1 MFENGHN
8 MIPLAAILSIGEKVL
23 DKVLPD
29 PEAKAKAQ
37 ASLMEMAQRG
47 ELAQLEAQVK
57 EMQSARDREVQIAT
71 SEFAPMLSKIV
82 TPLLALGTVGLTFIL
97 FGVIIFVDVDTDSKD
112 ILIYVLGA
120 LTSAVT
126 MVLGYY
132 FGSSRQAARKRA
144 PSLMTSWKRKS
155 EPDPKLHLIRD
166 DQVRDGFAFW
176 YGQHA
181 NKF

>member
-1 MFENGHN
+1 

-57 EMQSARDREVQIAT
+57 DMQSARDREVQIAT

-82 TPLLALGTVGLTFIL
+82 TPVLALGTVGLTFIL

-112 ILIYVLGA
+112 IIIYVLGA

-126 MVLGYY
+126 MMLGYY
-132 FGSSRQAARKRA
+132 FGSSARQQGKVSS
-144 PSLMTSWKRKS
+144 SLMKSWRRN
-155 EPDPKLHLIRD
+155 EPDSKLHLIRD
-166 DQVRDGFAFW
+166 DQVGNGFALW
-176 YGQHA
+176 HG
-181 NKF
+181 

>member
-1 MFENGHN
+1 M
-8 MIPLAAILSIGEKVL
+8 
-23 DKVLPD
+23 PD
-29 PEAKAKAQ
+29 PEAK
-37 ASLMEMAQRG
+37 QRLKPCSWRWPRSG
-47 ELAQLEAQVK
+47 QLAELEANVK

-82 TPLLALGTVGLTFIL
+82 TPVLALGTVGLTFIL

-132 FGSSRQAARKRA
+132 FGSSAGSKE
-144 PSLMTSWKRKS
+144 KS
-155 EPDPKLHLIRD
+155 MQLD
-166 DQVRDGFAFW
+166 DILD
-176 YGQHA
+176 
-181 NKF
+181 KKK

>member
-1 MFENGHN
+1 

-82 TPLLALGTVGLTFIL
+82 TPLLALGTVGLTFISVRGHHL
-97 FGVIIFVDVDTDSKD
+97 CGCGYRFQGHLDLCTRCVDLCGHDGVG
-112 ILIYVLGA
+112 VLLWIVGWQQGKERPA
-120 LTSAVT
+120 
-126 MVLGYY
+126 
-132 FGSSRQAARKRA
+132 
-144 PSLMTSWKRKS
+144 
-155 EPDPKLHLIRD
+155 
-166 DQVRDGFAFW
+166 
-176 YGQHA
+176 
-181 NKF
+181 

>member
-1 MFENGHN
+1 
-8 MIPLAAILSIGEKVL
+8 MIPLAAIMSIGEKVL
-23 DKVLPD
+23 DKVMPD

-71 SEFAPMLSKIV
+71 SEFAPMLNKIV
-82 TPLLALGTVGLTFIL
+82 TPILALGTVALTFIL
-97 FGVIIFVDVDTDSKD
+97 YAIIIFTDVDEQSKD

-132 FGSSRQAARKRA
+132 FGSSAGSKE
-144 PSLMTSWKRKS
+144 KS
-155 EPDPKLHLIRD
+155 AQID
-166 DQVRDGFAFW
+166 DLLG
-176 YGQHA
+176 
-181 NKF
+181 KK